1 MQGSNENCLQMKGH
15 TRGGEAPTVLPFEH
29 THRGGTHTQYNPTN
43 RHTNFF
49 GHTKQT
55 NKQTKRTK
63 YILRQHA
70 A

>member
-15 TRGGEAPTVLPFEH
+15 TRGGEAPTVLPIEH

-43 RHTNFF
+43 RHTNSFDTHIT
-49 GHTKQT
+49 HTQ
-55 NKQTKRTK
+55 NKQSHT
-63 YILRQHA
+63 LRQHA